1 VDAQGLVLGARLT
14 GCRVVY
20 VTPSH
25 QCPTTVTM
33 PLARRQELLSRA
45 VRDDFVVIEDDHES
59 ELNFSGQ
66 PTPALKSLDTQG
78 RVIYLGSLSKTLAHG
93 LRLGYV
99 VAPAALIRELR
110 ALRRLVMRHVPTNNQ
125 QVAASFIAHGHQE
138 AFVRRLNLAYRERAQ
153 ALRAALAQHARGLKP
168 VSAQGGSA
176 LWCSAAPG
184 IDTRELAARL
194 YRQGVVVEP
203 GDVFF
208 AGTRLPQHHLRIG
221 YSSIPAERID
231 AGVRLIAR
239 ELRAMAAAR
248 PS

>member
-1 VDAQGLVLGARLT
+1 
-14 GCRVVY
+14 
-20 VTPSH
+20 
-25 QCPTTVTM
+25 
-33 PLARRQELLSRA
+33 
-45 VRDDFVVIEDDHES
+45 
-59 ELNFSGQ
+59 
-66 PTPALKSLDTQG
+66 
-78 RVIYLGSLSKTLAHG
+78 
-93 LRLGYV
+93 
-99 VAPAALIRELR
+99 
-110 ALRRLVMRHVPTNNQ
+110 
-125 QVAASFIAHGHQE
+125 
-138 AFVRRLNLAYRERAQ
+138 
-153 ALRAALAQHARGLKP
+153 LKP